1 MLFSFFFSSPE
12 QNKSFITKIPLK
24 IFVSTN
30 RGRKTNLTKM
40 QTTNNIINKFALNT
54 INLIY
59 EKVTEA

>member
-1 MLFSFFFSSPE
+1 
-12 QNKSFITKIPLK
+12 
-24 IFVSTN
+24 
-30 RGRKTNLTKM
+30 M